1 MFGRNAKLLS
11 SSNLVGILSQGKKV
25 TSYLRKFNNFYE
37 LENIFYLCEL
47 NLIEKFKLSER
58 EISRLIYDVYILKEN
73 KFFKNRFATIL
84 KGKIL
89 HDLPSK
95 RKDFYVIC
103 LNKNKIFHKKNP
115 FLKELLLYILTHELI
130 HLVRFIRYES
140 NFYSKYKWEE
150 EKFVHNLTK
159 KALKDFTI
167 LPYMN
172 KVFYY
177 FDQIYF

>member
-1 MFGRNAKLLS
+1 
-11 SSNLVGILSQGKKV
+11 LVRILSKGKKV
-25 TSYLRKFNNFYE
+25 TSFLKKSYDFCE

-58 EISRLIYDVYILKEN
+58 EINKFIYDIYVLKGS

-84 KGKIL
+84 KGELL

-95 RKDFYVIC
+95 RKDFYFIC
-103 LNKNKIFHKKNP
+103 LNKNKIFNKKNP

-150 EKFVHNLTK
+150 EKIVHNLTK
-159 KALKDFTI
+159 KALKDFI
-167 LPYMN
+167 FLPHMN

-177 FDQIYF
+177 FDQIYS

>member
-1 MFGRNAKLLS
+1 
-11 SSNLVGILSQGKKV
+11 
-25 TSYLRKFNNFYE
+25 LRKSCDFCE

-58 EISRLIYDVYILKEN
+58 EISRLIYDIYILREN
-73 KFFKNRFATIL
+73 KFFRNKFATIL
-84 KGKIL
+84 KGKLL

-95 RKDFYVIC
+95 RKDFYIIC
-103 LNKNKIFHKKNP
+103 LNKNKIFNKKTP

-150 EKFVHNLTK
+150 EKIVHNLTK
-159 KALKDFTI
+159 KALKDFI
-167 LPYMN
+167 VLPYMN
-172 KVFYY
+172 KVFCY
-177 FDQIYF
+177 FDQIYS